1 MEKIEEFLR
10 PAIDLLPEQLREYWL
25 VLIGLAALV
34 VLLPL
39 AWYKRHQIRRLIGL
53 QPRPIKEPP
62 KVDEDIAQFVPP
74 PGLPGTR
81 RVFIEGVPSRLRMVV
96 VASLG
101 KGEPIPESA
110 AYDYL
115 DQIRWGLGAIARQDQ
130 ATVRSWPVQISAN
143 GFPAVFHRS
152 MHKPEPYGEPSH
164 WVLIAGST
172 PPRPRSILLGLAL
185 YTDDS
190 TLIGNLVMEPGD
202 WVKALHIE
210 TLDAPRDAGGPGAGQ
225 QAVRPLGEDQ
235 GMKDGSTV
243 LPKSDNGP
251 AAER

>member
-1 MEKIEEFLR
+1 MEKIQEFLK
-10 PAIDLLPEQLREYWL
+10 PAIDLLPEQLQDYWL
-25 VLIGLAALV
+25 GLIGLAALV
-34 VLLPL
+34 ILLPL
-39 AWYKRHQIRRLIGL
+39 AWYKRHQIRRFIGL
-53 QPRPIKEPP
+53 APRPIKEPP
-62 KVDEDIAQFVPP
+62 KLDEDLAAFLPP
-74 PGLPGTR
+74 SGLPGGR
-81 RVFIEGVPSRLRMVV
+81 RVFIEGVPARLRVVV

-130 ATVRSWPVQISAN
+130 AVVRSWPEQISQH

-152 MHKPEPYGEPSH
+152 MRKAERYGDPSH

-185 YTDDS
+185 WTDEA

-202 WVKALHIE
+202 WVKALHME
-210 TLDAPRDAGGPGAGQ
+210 TVEAPPEQEGPSAS
-225 QAVRPLGEDQ
+225 APPIRPLTEDQ
-235 GMKDGSTV
+235 EIKDRSTV
-243 LPKSDNGP
+243 FPKTDNGP
-251 AAER
+251 PV